1 MKSVVASL
9 LAVGLAQVSW
19 AAPATPAI
27 DVYKSPTCGCCNKW
41 IDHLKANGFA
51 VRSHDTD
58 DVVQHK
64 AVDRRSGHGGEAH
77 ADQPAHGGADP
88 VDRLHAERRD
98 QVRTRHRIGGD
109 VVEGGVGEPV
119 TRPPPGH
126 VGADNV
132 AAPRGQRG
140 GKAVEIPAVPRQ
152 PMHAEDGRQP
162 PSLAPRGVGEAV
174 EPIRREEADVAPAR
188 GHTTPFSRSAAISA
202 AVSPVSAS
210 TSSLCA
216 PSTGGEMR

>member
-64 AVDRRSGHGGEAH
+64 VRLGVPSGYGSCHT
-77 ADQPAHGGADP
+77 
-88 VDRLHAERRD
+88 AEID
-98 QVRTRHRIGGD
+98 GYL
-109 VVEGGVGEPV
+109 VEGHVPAGE
-119 TRPPPGH
+119 
-126 VGADNV
+126 
-132 AAPRGQRG
+132 
-140 GKAVEIPAVPRQ
+140 
-152 PMHAEDGRQP
+152 
-162 PSLAPRGVGEAV
+162 
-174 EPIRREEADVAPAR
+174 IRRLLKEKPRAR
-188 GHTTPFSRSAAISA
+188 GLVVPAMPAGSPGMEAGSRKDPYKVFLVNRDGSIRTYAQY
-202 AVSPVSAS
+202 
-210 TSSLCA
+210 
-216 PSTGGEMR
+216 